1 LENLPTSAS
10 LFSLSD
16 WYLATLVT
24 NFYWRF
30 LRMKFT
36 IKTVTALFCLLLV
49 TTPALAGDVNLSVAA
64 SLKEVINELSDGF
77 AKTHPGVK
85 FVKNYGASGQ
95 LAKQIENGAPS
106 DIFISANLEWMDYLK
121 NKHLADNAS
130 IGTFTYNTL
139 VFAGAPGKASSL
151 HDLLKLDRIAIGSP
165 KSVPAGEYAMEAFK
179 RAGLEKQLEKKLIM
193 AKDVRECLMYSER
206 GEVDGAF
213 VYRTDALQ
221 AKQAKILF
229 TVPQELYPRVI
240 YPLSLTVSGAK
251 SKDAVTFF
259 SYLHGNEAKA
269 VLAKYGFAS
278 R

>member
-1 LENLPTSAS
+1 
-10 LFSLSD
+10 
-16 WYLATLVT
+16 
-24 NFYWRF
+24 
-30 LRMKFT
+30 MKFAL
-36 IKTVTALFCLLLV
+36 KTVTALFCFFMA
-49 TTPALAGDVNLSVAA
+49 TNPALAGDLNLSVAA

-95 LAKQIENGAPS
+95 LAKQIENGAPA

-121 NKHLADNAS
+121 SKHLADNAS

-139 VFAGAPGKASSL
+139 VFAGSPGKASSMQ
-151 HDLLKLDRIAIGSP
+151 DLLKLDRIAIGSP
-165 KSVPAGEYAMEAFK
+165 KSVPAGEYAMEALK
-179 RAGLEKQLEKKLIM
+179 RAGLDKQLEKKLVM

-229 TVPQELYPRVI
+229 TVPQGLYPRVI
-240 YPLSLTVSGAK
+240 YPMSMTVSGAK
-251 SKDAVTFF
+251 NKEAVSFF